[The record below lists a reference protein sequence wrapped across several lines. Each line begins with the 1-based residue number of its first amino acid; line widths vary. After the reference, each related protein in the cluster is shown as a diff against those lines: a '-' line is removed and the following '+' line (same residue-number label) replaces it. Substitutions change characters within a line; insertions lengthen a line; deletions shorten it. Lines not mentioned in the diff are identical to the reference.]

1 MNKHLQILKKNRL
14 RRRKGSKQIDLT
26 VGNKIALSAI
36 APVYAILHLNHQRKI
51 APVTGGDALLSVVHP
66 NGQRSIIR
74 EGALAVGLCGAS
86 YLLVDNVLPRN
97 DGFDDFKLADGL

>member
-14 RRRKGSKQIDLT
+14 RRGKGSKQQIDLT
-26 VGNKIALSAI
+26 QTGTKIALSAI

-51 APVTGGDALLSVVHP
+51 SPVTGGDALLSVVNP

-74 EGALAVGLCGAS
+74 EGALAVGLFGAS
-86 YLLVDNVLPRN
+86 YLLVDNVLP
-97 DGFDDFKLADGL
+97 KLADGL